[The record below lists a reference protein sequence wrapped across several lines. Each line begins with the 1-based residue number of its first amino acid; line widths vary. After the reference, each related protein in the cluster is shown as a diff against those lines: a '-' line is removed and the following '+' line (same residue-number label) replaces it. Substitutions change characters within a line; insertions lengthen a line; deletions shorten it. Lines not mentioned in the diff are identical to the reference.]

1 MPMASATTASLS
13 TLCTSFAAHCTITHN
28 HKSPSSSSNLSFFS
42 PSRFPFPSH
51 SHNLSSSFSL
61 RSPLLPLPR
70 YSDSSAPPVADAP
83 QLPQTS
89 ETPQAPP
96 AQVPKWEKGLFAV
109 VMIGGRQFIVHP
121 GRWIVVQRLKGAKV
135 NDKIALHKVLLVG
148 TDTTTYIG
156 KPIVTNAVVYATVEE
171 QGLDDKVI
179 VFKFKRKK
187 HYKRTIGHR
196 QPNTR
201 IRINSI
207 MGYENY
213 PKVTLEDIKKKYADK

>member
-1 MPMASATTASLS
+1 MASATCSLS
-13 TLCTSFAAHCTITHN
+13 TLCTSFSTHCAITHIP
-28 HKSPSSSSNLSFFS
+28 KTPSSSSNLTFLS
-42 PSRFPFPSH
+42 PSRFPSL
-51 SHNLSSSFSL
+51 SHNLSFSL
-61 RSPLLPLPR
+61 SPLPKHS
-70 YSDSSAPPVADAP
+70 YSAVSVANSSELQISQTVEASPV
-83 QLPQTS
+83 
-89 ETPQAPP
+89 
-96 AQVPKWEKGLFAV
+96 QVPTWEKGLFAV
-109 VMIGGRQFIVHP
+109 VMIGGRQYIVHP
-121 GRWIVVQRLKGAKV
+121 GRWLVVQRLKGAKAK
-135 NDKIALHKVLLVG
+135 DKIALHKVLLVG

-179 VFKFKRKK
+179 VFKYKRKK

-213 PKVTLEDIKKKYADK
+213 PKVTLEDLKKDKDE

>member
-1 MPMASATTASLS
+1 MASATTFSFS
-13 TLCTSFAAHCTITHN
+13 TLCTSFSTHCSITHN
-28 HKSPSSSSNLSFFS
+28 LKTCSSSNLTFLSS
-42 PSRFPFPSH
+42 SPFPS
-51 SHNLSSSFSL
+51 LSFS
-61 RSPLLPLPR
+61 SPTLPK
-70 YSDSSAPPVADAP
+70 YSVSAT
-83 QLPQTS
+83 QLAQISEPQTS
-89 ETPQAPP
+89 EIVESSPT
-96 AQVPKWEKGLFAV
+96 QVPTWEKGLFAV
-109 VMIGGRQFIVHP
+109 VMIGGRQYIVHP
-121 GRWIVVQRLKGAKV
+121 GRWLVVQRLKGAKAK
-135 NDKIALHKVLLVG
+135 DKIALHKVLLVG

-179 VFKFKRKK
+179 VFKYKRKK

-213 PKVTLEDIKKKYADK
+213 PKVTLEDLKKDKDE

>member
-1 MPMASATTASLS
+1 MASATTYSVS
-13 TLCTSFAAHCTITHN
+13 TLCTSFATHCSITHN
-28 HKSPSSSSNLSFFS
+28 PKTCSSSNLTFLS
-42 PSRFPFPSH
+42 PSPFPSH
-51 SHNLSSSFSL
+51 SLNLSFSST
-61 RSPLLPLPR
+61 PLPK
-70 YSDSSAPPVADAP
+70 YSVSATQLAQSPDPQIVQPSPP
-83 QLPQTS
+83 
-89 ETPQAPP
+89 PP
-96 AQVPKWEKGLFAV
+96 QVPNWEKGLFAV
-109 VMIGGRQFIVHP
+109 VMIGGRQYIVHP
-121 GRWIVVQRLKGAKV
+121 GRWLVVQRLKNAKA

-148 TDTTTYIG
+148 TDTSTYIG

-179 VFKFKRKK
+179 VFKYKRKK

-213 PKVTLEDIKKKYADK
+213 PKVTLEDLKKDKDE